1 MTTDRPLAD
10 RLLAMARRD
19 HDTRSRL
26 AADGSLF
33 DGYNAEMQA
42 VHDANAAEL
51 AAILDAGGWPSR
63 ERVGAEAA
71 DAAWLV
77 AQHAIGLPDFQRR
90 CLALIADAPDAPRWQ
105 WATLEDRI
113 RIFEGRA
120 QRYGTAFDW
129 DADGKMSPQPIDD
142 PAGVD
147 ARRAAVGLPPL
158 AETIARHRSAMANI
172 PRPADPGARQRDAA
186 AWLKKVGW
194 QT

>member
-1 MTTDRPLAD
+1 MKISEQLI
-10 RLLAMARRD
+10 AMAKRD
-19 HDTRSRL
+19 LDTRTRL

-33 DGYNAEMQA
+33 DGYNSEMQA
-42 VHDANAAEL
+42 VHEANAAEL

-63 ERVGAEAA
+63 EAVGAEAA

-90 CLALIADAPDAPRWQ
+90 CLALIAASDAPAWQ
-105 WATLEDRI
+105 AAMLEDRI
-113 RIFEGRA
+113 RILEGHE

-129 DADGKMSPQPIDD
+129 DEDGQMSPQPIEQPDD
-142 PAGVD
+142 VD

-158 AETIARHRSAMANI
+158 SETIARHRATSDH
-172 PRPADPGARQRDAA
+172 RPPDLAQRQRDYT

-194 QT
+194 R